1 MSKPPERP
9 RRPMGTLERAEAAF
23 KSATT
28 KPEAEPQ
35 GKASPNAGA
44 VPTAKELVSLRIDR
58 DILEYFQED
67 GPGWQDR
74 MNDALGKIVR
84 AAKDE

>member
-9 RRPMGTLERAEAAF
+9 RRPMGVLERAEAAF

-28 KPEAEPQ
+28 KPEAEVQP
-35 GKASPNAGA
+35 KTAPNAGA
-44 VPTAKELVSLRIDR
+44 PNAKELVSLRIDR
-58 DILEYFQED
+58 DILSFFQED
-67 GPGWQDR
+67 GPGWQER

-84 AAKDE
+84 AAKDA